1 MSSPERKMIINMKP
15 SLKAV
20 ILDVFFMMLYIHH
33 IPNIIYK
40 GNMFGSGRLID
51 ISSTRN
57 FVQSYIGKLFFLSIV
72 FMVFHY
78 IVVPIIRKT
87 CE

>member
-20 ILDVFFMMLYIHH
+20 ILDVIFMILYIHH

-40 GNMFGSGRLID
+40 GNMFGSGKLID
-51 ISSTRN
+51 VSSVPN
-57 FVQSYIGKLFFLSIV
+57 FMQSYIGKLVFLSIV
-72 FMVFHY
+72 FMILHY
-78 IVVPIIRKT
+78 ILVPIIRKT
-87 CE
+87 Y